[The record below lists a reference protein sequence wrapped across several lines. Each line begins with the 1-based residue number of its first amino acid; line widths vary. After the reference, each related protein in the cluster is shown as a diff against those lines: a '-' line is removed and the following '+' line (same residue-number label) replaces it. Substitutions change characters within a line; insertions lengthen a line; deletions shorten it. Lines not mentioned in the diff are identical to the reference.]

1 MSNKSKSVMAWIGF
15 YAIGIVKLP
24 FTLLS
29 MISTLIEIALV
40 YLMRTVIG
48 WLGSETDAETFNEVM
63 DGAGECS
70 ASVAE
75 LYDYMKL

>member
-1 MSNKSKSVMAWIGF
+1 MSNKGKSIMAWIGF

-40 YLMRTVIG
+40 YLMRTAIG
-48 WLGSETDAETFNEVM
+48 WLGSEDDVETFNEVM
-63 DGAGECS
+63 DAAGES
-70 ASVAE
+70 SESVAE
-75 LYDYMKL
+75 LYEHMKL

>member
-1 MSNKSKSVMAWIGF
+1 MAWHGF

-29 MISTLIEIALV
+29 MVSTLIEIALV

-48 WLGSETDAETFNEVM
+48 WLGSEDDVETFNEVM
-63 DGAGECS
+63 DAAGES
-70 ASVAE
+70 SESVAE
-75 LYDYMKL
+75 LYEYMKL